1 MGALLA
7 AMISS
12 LLAMMN
18 SISTMAVRDFV
29 LRFRPNTS
37 EGLQVLLGRSAIIA
51 ATILGVSAAYL
62 VYKTPGGLY
71 KYLQTI
77 SIYLVM
83 PITPA
88 IVFGIMS
95 KRINMRGAT
104 ASVLVG
110 VAISALFVAD
120 ELMGPELGARLFPW
134 LHHPLT
140 FNYTYRGLWGTLAVV
155 AVLFG
160 VSLAT
165 KPPPPDKV
173 EQTTIHW
180 GARREPFRGWSDW
193 RLQWFVLAL
202 ITVAIYGW
210 LW

>member
-1 MGALLA
+1 M
-7 AMISS
+7 
-12 LLAMMN
+12 
-18 SISTMAVRDFV
+18 V
-29 LRFRPNTS
+29 LRFRPQTG
-37 EGLQVLLGRSAIIA
+37 ERLQVFLGRSAIVV

-95 KRINMRGAT
+95 KRVNMLGAS
-104 ASVLVG
+104 ASVLTG
-110 VAISALFVAD
+110 VIVSAVFVAD
-120 ELMGPELGARLFPW
+120 ELMGPELGSRLFPW

-140 FNYTYRGLWGTLAVV
+140 FNYTYRGLWGTLAVM

-180 GARREPFRGWSDW
+180 SDSRESKNSILPRSTRSFSASAGAHNESAASATARVLR
-193 RLQWFVLAL
+193 FVFTGPRDSSCNGYVFLSPC
-202 ITVAIYGW
+202 
-210 LW
+210 

>member
-1 MGALLA
+1 
-7 AMISS
+7 
-12 LLAMMN
+12 
-18 SISTMAVRDFV
+18 VF
-29 LRFRPNTS
+29 
-37 EGLQVLLGRSAIIA
+37 LGRSAIVV

-88 IVFGIMS
+88 IVFGIVS

-110 VAISALFVAD
+110 AAISALFVAD
-120 ELMGPELGARLFPW
+120 ELIGAELGAQLFPW

-140 FNYTYRGLWGTLAVV
+140 FNYTYRGLWGTLAIIT
-155 AVLFG
+155 VLFG

-165 KPPPPDKV
+165 KPPPREKV
-173 EQTTIHW
+173 ERTTIRW
-180 GARREPFRGWSDW
+180 GGKWEPFHGWSDW
-193 RLQWFVLAL
+193 RLQWAGLAL
-202 ITVAIYGW
+202 VTVSLYYW